1 VVAINYRLI
10 PEAMQQDV
18 ARTSASVLTSF
29 GVAVIAFC
37 GAADVKMPAMFIYHA
52 VLQRDIKLPI

>member
-37 GAADVKMPAMFIYHA
+37 GAADVKMPAMFIYYA